1 MRININI
8 DDDML
13 GSIDAYARKMD
24 INRTSA
30 IKVLCSQ
37 ALQAQEASKSVS
49 ELNEM
54 LKRYEA
60 VGVLSETPTLAGAET
75 APV

>member
-37 ALQAQEASKSVS
+37 ALQAQETSRNVM

-54 LKRYEA
+54 MKRYEA
-60 VGVLSETPTLAGAET
+60 LGAFSETPTLAGCET

>member
-37 ALQAQEASKSVS
+37 ALQAQETSKIVS

-60 VGVLSETPTLAGAET
+60 VGVLSEAQL
-75 APV
+75 

>member
-54 LKRYEA
+54 LKKYEA
-60 VGVLSETPTLAGAET
+60 VGVLSETPL
-75 APV
+75 